1 MVRLAGF
8 EPATCCSGGNR
19 SIHLSYRRPLRRSVA
34 RGVGAVKWT
43 YSRPYGGRPFG
54 GQRGQASSRKVNVPK
69 RLFGV
74 LPDLRFV

>member
-1 MVRLAGF
+1 
-8 EPATCCSGGNR
+8 
-19 SIHLSYRRPLRRSVA
+19 
-34 RGVGAVKWT
+34 VGAVKWT